1 LQGNFVSLRFDT
13 SIITRVQQAN
23 DIVDVIGE
31 HLSLVKKGKELVG
44 LCPFH
49 TDHRP
54 SMYVNPTKQIFKCFA
69 CGAGGDVL
77 KFVQMRENLSF
88 SQAIER
94 LAQRGGIKL
103 EPLRTQAKGILQG
116 DEADPKDLARVNTWA
131 AKFWQANLWNQ
142 QKGEAVRAYIAQ
154 RQISDEMAKKWGLG
168 LACDSWDELL
178 NAASTAKIPTR
189 LLEQA
194 GMIVPREG
202 GSFYDKFRNRLMFPI
217 WDVTNRVIAFGGRTL
232 GSDPAKYMNS
242 PATALFDKS
251 NSLYGLNFSR
261 HSIASSGTAV
271 VVEGYT
277 DCLMPHQFGC
287 ENVVATLGTSL
298 TAGHARLLRRYANK
312 IVLIFD
318 SDVAGTAAA
327 NRALE
332 VFLAERIDIRVA
344 SVPQGKDPCDFILAA
359 GKEGFESV
367 VNGAVDVMQYK
378 WQRLLENFEGSDTL
392 MQRKTAAE
400 EFFKTAATA
409 MAAGKIDMVTKGLI
423 IGRLSGI
430 MGLSSK
436 EIDTELNKRA
446 GRMSSGGG
454 YAVANQ
460 KVVSVELPQ
469 GFFEAAQ
476 REIIEVLLNEPAL
489 FEQMRQKINVAMF
502 DSLKLKPIAV
512 ILFAMLENKEN
523 FSIAALLSRFES
535 VEEGQLVVELADTG
549 ERKGK
554 FEPRLVEAVNA
565 FEEHLTHLDRQSAEQ
580 IDDETEALRQYSTKL
595 PKVNVRTTGM

>member
-1 LQGNFVSLRFDT
+1 MSLRFDT
-13 SIITRVQQAN
+13 NIIARVQQAN

-31 HLSLVKKGKELVG
+31 HLSLTKKGKELVG

-54 SMYVNPTKQIFKCFA
+54 SMYVNPAKQIFKCFA

-103 EPLRTQAKGILQG
+103 EPLRSYHGQDGRAA

-131 AKFWQANLWNQ
+131 AKFWQANLWHQ
-142 QKGEAVRAYIAQ
+142 QKGESARAYIAQ
-154 RQISDEMAKKWGLG
+154 RQISEEMAKKWGLG
-168 LACDSWDELL
+168 LACDSWDNLL
-178 NAASTAKIPTR
+178 NAASAAKIPTK

-251 NSLYGLNFSR
+251 NSLYGLNFARNAIS
-261 HSIASSGTAV
+261 SSGTAV

-277 DCLMPHQFGC
+277 DCMMPHQFGC

-318 SDVAGTAAA
+318 SDVAGTEAA
-327 NRALE
+327 NRSLE
-332 VFLAERIDIRVA
+332 IFLAERIDIRIA
-344 SVPQGKDPCDFILAA
+344 SVPQGKDPCEFVLAV
-359 GKEGFESV
+359 GKEGLESV
-367 VNGAVDVMQYK
+367 INSAVDVMQYK
-378 WQRLLENFEGSDTL
+378 WQRLVAGLSGTDTL
-392 MQRKTAAE
+392 MQRKAAAD
-400 EFFKTAATA
+400 EFMKTAA
-409 MAAGKIDMVTKGLI
+409 AAWGGNMDI
-423 IGRLSGI
+423 ITRGFIASRLANV

-436 EIDTELNKRA
+436 EVEAELNRRS
-446 GRMSSGGG
+446 GRIGRGGG
-454 YAVANQ
+454 YVVANQ
-460 KVVSVELPQ
+460 KAVSVGAPR

-476 REIIEVLLNEPAL
+476 REVIEVLLNEPAL
-489 FEQMRQKINVAMF
+489 FEQARQKINVAMF
-502 DSLKLKPIAV
+502 DSPTLKPIAAA
-512 ILFAMLENKEN
+512 LFAMLETPEN

-535 VEEGQLVVELADTG
+535 VDEGQLVVELADTG

-554 FEPRLVEAVNA
+554 FEPRLVEAVAA
-565 FEEHLTHLDRQSAEQ
+565 FEEHRRQLEQLAAEQ

-595 PKVNVRTTGM
+595 PKANIRRTGM

>member
-1 LQGNFVSLRFDT
+1 MAVKFDNN
-13 SIITRVQQAN
+13 IIARIQQAN
-23 DIVDVIGE
+23 DIVEVIGE

-44 LCPFH
+44 ICPFH

-103 EPLRTQAKGILQG
+103 EPLRAHTQGITQG
-116 DEADPKDLARVNTWA
+116 DEADPKSLARVNEWA
-131 AKFWQANLWNQ
+131 MKFWQANLWNQ
-142 QKGEAVRAYIAQ
+142 QKGESARAYIAQ
-154 RQISDEMAKKWGLG
+154 RQISVEMAKKWGLG
-168 LACDSWDELL
+168 LARDSWDELL
-178 NAASTAKIPTR
+178 NAASAARIPTK

-194 GMIVPREG
+194 GMIVPRDG

-251 NSLYGLNFSR
+251 NSLYGLNFARNAIS
-261 HSIASSGTAV
+261 SSGMAV

-277 DCLMPHQFGC
+277 DCMMPHQFGC

-318 SDVAGTAAA
+318 SDVAGTEAA

-344 SVPQGKDPCDFILAA
+344 SVPQGKDPCEFILAA
-359 GKEGFESV
+359 GKEGFEGV
-367 VNGAVDVMQYK
+367 VGNAVDVMQYK
-378 WQRLLENFEGSDTL
+378 WQRLIENFEGSDTL
-392 MQRKTAAE
+392 MQRKAAAE
-400 EFFKTAATA
+400 EFLKTAATA

-423 IGRLSGI
+423 ISRLTGI

-436 EIDTELNKRA
+436 EIETELNKRA

-469 GFFEAAQ
+469 GFFAHAQ
-476 REIIEVLLNEPAL
+476 REVIEVLLNEPKL
-489 FEQMRQKINVAMF
+489 FELARPKINAAMF
-502 DSLKLKPIAV
+502 DLPKLKPIASA
-512 ILFAMLENKEN
+512 LFEMLEQES
-523 FSIAALLSRFES
+523 FSIAGLLSRFES
-535 VEEGQLVVELADTG
+535 VEDGQLVVELADEG
-549 ERKGK
+549 ERKEK
-554 FEPRLVEAVNA
+554 FELRLAGAMSA
-565 FEEHLTHLDRQSAEQ
+565 FEEHLSHLERQATDQ
-580 IDDETEALRQYSTKL
+580 IDDETEALRQYSNKL
-595 PKVNVRTTGM
+595 SKVNIRTTGI

>member
-1 LQGNFVSLRFDT
+1 VAVKFDNN
-13 SIITRVQQAN
+13 IIARVQQAN
-23 DIVDVIGE
+23 DIVEVIGE

-44 LCPFH
+44 ICPFH
-49 TDHRP
+49 ADHRP

-77 KFVQMRENLSF
+77 KFVQERENLSF

-103 EPLRTQAKGILQG
+103 ETFRPSAQGLTQG
-116 DEADPKDLARVNTWA
+116 DEADPKSLARVNEWA
-131 AKFWQANLWNQ
+131 MKFWQAALWNE
-142 QKGEAVRAYIAQ
+142 QKGATARAYIAQ
-154 RQISDEMAKKWGLG
+154 RQISVEMAKKWGLG
-168 LACDSWDELL
+168 LARDSWDELL
-178 NAASTAKIPTR
+178 NAATAAKIPTR

-251 NSLYGLNFSR
+251 NSLYGLNFAR
-261 HSIASSGTAV
+261 HSMVSSGTAV

-277 DCLMPHQFGC
+277 DCMMPHQFGC

-318 SDVAGTAAA
+318 SDVAGTEAA

-344 SVPQGKDPCDFILAA
+344 SVPQGKDPCEFILAS
-359 GKEGFESV
+359 GKEGFEGV

-400 EFFKTAATA
+400 EFLKTAATA

-423 IGRLSGI
+423 ISRLTGI

-436 EIDTELNKRA
+436 EIETELNKRA

-454 YAVANQ
+454 YAVKNQ

-469 GFFEAAQ
+469 GFFAQAQ
-476 REIIEVLLNEPAL
+476 REVIEVLLNEPNL
-489 FEQMRQKINVAMF
+489 FELVRPTIKAAMF
-502 DSLKLKPIAV
+502 DLPKLKPIALA
-512 ILFAMLENKEN
+512 LFEMLESQES
-523 FSIAALLSRFES
+523 FSIAGLLSRFES
-535 VEEGQLVVELADTG
+535 VEEGQLVVELADAG
-549 ERKGK
+549 ERKEN
-554 FEPRLVEAVNA
+554 FELRLKGALRA
-565 FEEHLTHLDRQSAEQ
+565 FEEHQSHLERQATEQ

-595 PKVNVRTTGM
+595 SKVNIRSSGI

>member
-1 LQGNFVSLRFDT
+1 MAVRFDT
-13 SIITRVQQAN
+13 TIIARVQQAN

-31 HLSLVKKGKELVG
+31 HLSLIKKGKELVG
-44 LCPFH
+44 ICPFH
-49 TDHRP
+49 ADHRP

-88 SQAIER
+88 SQSIER

-103 EPLRTQAKGILQG
+103 EPVRSAVNKGVH
-116 DEADPKDLARVNTWA
+116 DEEADPKALARVNDWA
-131 AKFWQANLWNQ
+131 MRFWQSSLWNQ
-142 QKGEAVRAYIAQ
+142 QKGATARQYISQ

-168 LACDSWDELL
+168 LACDSWDDLL
-178 NAASTAKIPTR
+178 NTASAAKIPTR

-194 GMIVPREG
+194 GMIVAKEG

-251 NSLYGLNFSR
+251 NSLYGLNFAR

-277 DCLMPHQFGC
+277 DCMMPHQFGC

-318 SDVAGTAAA
+318 SDVAGTEAA

-332 VFLAERIDIRVA
+332 IFLAERIDIRVA
-344 SVPQGKDPCDFILAA
+344 SVPQGKDPCDFVLAM
-359 GKEGFESV
+359 GKEGFEGV
-367 VNGAVDVMQYK
+367 VNTAVDVMEYK
-378 WQRLLENFEGSDTL
+378 WQRLLEGFEGSDTL
-392 MQRKTAAE
+392 MQRKAATE
-400 EFFKTAATA
+400 EFIKTAATA
-409 MAAGKIDMVTKGLI
+409 MAAGQIDMVTKGLM
-423 IGRLSGI
+423 IGRLAAI
-430 MGLSSK
+430 MGLGNK
-436 EIDTELNKRA
+436 EIEAELNKRA
-446 GRMSSGGG
+446 GRMGRGGG
-454 YAVANQ
+454 YVVPNQ

-469 GFFEAAQ
+469 GFFAQAQ
-476 REIIEVLLNEPAL
+476 REVIEVLLNEPKL
-489 FEQMRQKINVAMF
+489 FRLAGQKINAEQF
-502 DSLKLKPIAV
+502 ELPKLKPIASA
-512 ILFAMLENKEN
+512 LFKMLEKEGD
-523 FSIAALLSRFES
+523 FGLAAFLSRFES
-535 VEEGQLVVELADTG
+535 VEEGQHIVELAECG
-549 ERKGK
+549 EKKGK
-554 FEPRLVEAVNA
+554 FELRLTDALAA
-565 FEEHLTHLDRQSAEQ
+565 FEEHQRGLERQAAET
-580 IDDETEALRQYSTKL
+580 IDDETEALRQYSAKL
-595 PKVNVRTTGM
+595 SKVNIRTTGI